1 MGENE
6 EAITPFGEDK
16 ENMSQTLPSMMEM
29 LKAGMHF
36 GHQKSRWHPKMKQ
49 YIFGVRNGVH
59 ILNLERT
66 VEDLQKA
73 LEYTTNL
80 VASGKTIL
88 FVGTKRQAQAIVKSA
103 AEDCGMPFLT
113 ERWIGGLLTNF
124 DETKHRLKKYKSLKM
139 QIESG
144 EIEKYTKKEQI
155 DIKKSVA
162 KMDKYLSGLT
172 TVEKM
177 PDALFIIDMRVS
189 KTAVAEAE
197 RTNVPIVAICD
208 TNVNPEQAAV
218 VIPANDDAVNSIK
231 IITNLIAEAVKEGKV
246 QWEKNRATME
256 KEMKKAPAPAQRV
269 EARNIEGKPSVVKA
283 ATKPA
288 GKAPVRRAMTKES
301 SI

>member
-1 MGENE
+1 
-6 EAITPFGEDK
+6 
-16 ENMSQTLPSMMEM
+16 MSQTLPSMMEM

-59 ILNLERT
+59 ILNL
-66 VEDLQKA
+66 
-73 LEYTTNL
+73 
-80 VASGKTIL
+80 
-88 FVGTKRQAQAIVKSA
+88 
-103 AEDCGMPFLT
+103 T

-155 DIKKSVA
+155 DLKKSVE
-162 KMDKYLSGLT
+162 KMDRYLSGLT
-172 TVEKM
+172 AVDKM
-177 PDALFIIDMRVS
+177 PDALFIVDMRVS

-197 RTNVPIVAICD
+197 RTNVPIIAICD
-208 TNVNPEQAAV
+208 TNVNPEQASV

-231 IITNLIAEAVKEGKV
+231 IITNLMAGAVKEGKE
-246 QWEKNRATME
+246 QWEKNRAVME
-256 KEMKKAPAPAQRV
+256 KEMKKAPAPVQNF
-269 EARNIEGKPSVVKA
+269 EARNTEGKSSVVKA
-283 ATKPA
+283 AAKPVA
-288 GKAPVRRAMTKES
+288 KAPVRRAMTKES

>member
-1 MGENE
+1 
-6 EAITPFGEDK
+6 
-16 ENMSQTLPSMMEM
+16 MSQTLPSMMEM

-36 GHQKSRWHPKMKQ
+36 GHQKSRWHPKMQQ

-80 VASGKTIL
+80 AANGKTIL
-88 FVGTKRQAQAIVKSA
+88 FVGTKRQAQAIVKAA
-103 AEDCGMPFLT
+103 AEDCGMPYLT

-124 DETKHRLKKYKSLKM
+124 DETKHRLKKYKTLKM

-155 DIKKSVA
+155 DLKKSVE
-162 KMDKYLSGLT
+162 KMDRYLSGLT
-172 TVEKM
+172 TVDKM
-177 PDALFIIDMRVS
+177 PDALFIVDMRVS

-197 RTNVPIVAICD
+197 RTNVPIIAICD

-231 IITNLIAEAVKEGKV
+231 IVTNLMAEAVKEGKA

-256 KEMKKAPAPAQRV
+256 KEMKKTPAPVQNF
-269 EARNIEGKPSVVKA
+269 EARNTEGKSSVVKA
-283 ATKPA
+283 AARPA
-288 GKAPVRRAMTKES
+288 STKAPVRRAMTKES